1 MVLTSTALTW
11 LSVPQENAGP
21 EGNLIHLVV
30 LAAANLQAS
39 SLNFLLIVGVLV
51 VLGGLLSF
59 AHSAGGIAVLAGAG
73 YFLYSINGIPQFASA
88 GVSFGV
94 GLYIAIIGAIV
105 VVVARAVPRRA
116 ERIAVHPAS

>member
-1 MVLTSTALTW
+1 MVLTSIALTW
-11 LSVPQENAGP
+11 LSFPQENAGP
-21 EGNLIHLVV
+21 DGNLIDLIV
-30 LAAANLQAS
+30 LGAANLQAT
-39 SLNFLLIVGVLV
+39 SLNFLLLVGALV
-51 VLGGLLSF
+51 ILGGLLSF

-73 YFLYSINGIPQFASA
+73 YFLYSVNGIPQFVSA

-116 ERIAVHPAS
+116 ERISVHPAS